1 MKTVVLFLEDQTD
14 YHYYILE
21 GDLRSLH
28 NVFIGAGTDDLT
40 EELEQERLCDLIYD
54 CGILKNKESYHDAAV
69 DAIRQGAYFIVA
81 GSIP

>member
-54 CGILKNKESYHDAAV
+54 AAV